1 MGAELEWIHVCAGNQ
16 EEETQERQGWKSD
29 EELKKVQRSAQM

>member
-1 MGAELEWIHVCAGNQ
+1 MGAEPEWIHVCAGNQ
-16 EEETQERQGWKSD
+16 EEEIQERQGWKSD